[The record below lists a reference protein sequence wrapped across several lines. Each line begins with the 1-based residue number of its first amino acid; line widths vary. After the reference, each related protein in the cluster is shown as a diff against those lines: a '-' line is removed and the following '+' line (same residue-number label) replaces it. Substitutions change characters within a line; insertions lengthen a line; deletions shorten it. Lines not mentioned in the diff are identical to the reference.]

1 MRKSLEIRNEKTI
14 LKFEAVQVALNLSA
28 PQIIDIAL
36 DSLIVS
42 MNEKQKV
49 DSIIHTFITQA
60 PTNVNASVV
69 AKVIEVNK

>member
-14 LKFEAVQVALNLSA
+14 LKFEAIQIALNLSA

-42 MNEKQKV
+42 MDEKQKV
-49 DSIIHTFITQA
+49 ASIVNTFVTQS
-60 PTNVNASVV
+60 PVNLNTSVV
-69 AKVIEVNK
+69 TKVVESNK

>member
-14 LKFEAVQVALNLSA
+14 LKFEAIQVALNLSA

>member
-1 MRKSLEIRNEKTI
+1 MRKSLEIRDEKTI
-14 LKFEAVQVALNLSA
+14 LKFEAIQVTLNLSA

-49 DSIIHTFITQA
+49 DSIINTFITQA

-69 AKVIEVNK
+69 TKVIEVNK